1 MLHIFG
7 HRAPDTDS
15 IASAIAY
22 AFLKNELK
30 AEAKAF
36 RLGEINEETKFVLE
50 KFKVEPPEILESA
63 EGKDVILVDH
73 NEFEQSAKG
82 IEKANLVEIID
93 HHKLKLS
100 WPKPIFVL
108 TLPWGS
114 TATIIT
120 KLFEL
125 KKVEIP
131 KTIAGVLAAAILSDT
146 VIFKSPTT
154 TQIDKEVAKK
164 LAEIAGIQD
173 LEKFGI
179 EMFKIKSRVADK
191 SVEEL
196 LKKDYK
202 TYDFKGRKIWIAQI
216 EVVDDEEVLKR
227 KGEILEFMKE
237 FKEKENLYAA
247 ILMVTNILKEG
258 STLFLVTK
266 EIQPFEKAFN
276 LKFEEGIAWA
286 PGVMS
291 RKKQVV
297 PPLEKVFS

>member
-1 MLHIFG
+1 MLYIFG
-7 HRAPDTDS
+7 HKAPDTDS
-15 IASAIAY
+15 IVSALAY
-22 AFLKNELK
+22 AFLKNELGK
-30 AEAKAF
+30 EAKAF
-36 RLGEINEETKFVLE
+36 RLGELNEETKFILE
-50 KFKVEPPEILESA
+50 KFKVEAPELLESA
-63 EGKDVILVDH
+63 EGKDVVLVDH
-73 NEFEQSAKG
+73 NQFEQSANG
-82 IEKANLVEIID
+82 IEKANIVEVID
-93 HHKLKLS
+93 HHKLKFS
-100 WPKPIFVL
+100 WSKPIFVL

-131 KTIAGVLAAAILSDT
+131 KEIAGILAAAILSDT

-164 LAEIAGIQD
+164 LAEIAEIED
-173 LEKFGI
+173 LEKLGI
-179 EMFKIKSRVADK
+179 EMFKVKSKIADK

-227 KGEILEFMKE
+227 KKEILEFMKE
-237 FKEKENLYAA
+237 FKEKENLYAV

-258 STLFLVTK
+258 STLFLVAD
-266 EIQPFEKAFN
+266 EIQPFEKAFG

-286 PGVMS
+286 TGVMS

-297 PPLEKVFS
+297 PPLEKIFS